1 MVYRIAYRYV
11 KNPIDADDVFS
22 ETFLAYFKKE
32 RIFESEEHRKA
43 WLIRV
48 TINCAKDLLEQRS
61 QLQMIQEET
70 LPDQTAP
77 DATTYMDL
85 HMAIERLRPEYR
97 EVIKLYYL
105 DDLSVKEIAE
115 VLNKNE
121 NTVTQKNV
129 ADYNV
134 GEIVSTRLGNGLA
147 VIEPGEVDVVTIA
160 GMGGSLMIEIL
171 DAAPLVVDKLNRI
184 ILQPNVGAE
193 AVRIW
198 AEKNRWHIVEEQLV
212 RENDRFSVII
222 AMEPGRSLNS
232 MTPVELF
239 LGPELLKQQHPL
251 LGLYISEEYD
261 KAQMV
266 LAQLAKSDSEES
278 RHKEQMLKRKW
289 EDVNGVIKC
298 RLGVSLS

>member
-1 MVYRIAYRYV
+1 M
-11 KNPIDADDVFS
+11 
-22 ETFLAYFKKE
+22 
-32 RIFESEEHRKA
+32 
-43 WLIRV
+43 
-48 TINCAKDLLEQRS
+48 
-61 QLQMIQEET
+61 
-70 LPDQTAP
+70 
-77 DATTYMDL
+77 
-85 HMAIERLRPEYR
+85 
-97 EVIKLYYL
+97 IKLSQRLQAIADFVPQGARVADVGTDHGFLPCYL
-105 DDLSVKEIAE
+105 AQNNQAVKVYACDINAQP
-115 VLNKNE
+115 LALA
-121 NTVTQKNV
+121 QKNV

-160 GMGGSLMIEIL
+160 GMGGSLMIDIL